1 VPGAGILQILLML
14 ALQALSQGPSRPAQS
29 QTSRN
34 PHGPIDIPCENC
46 HTATSWKPI
55 RAIPEFDH
63 DKTRYPLRGMHEKVQ
78 CVECHTKLV
87 FKNVGSTCADC
98 HADIHRRQFGA
109 NCEQCHTVNGW
120 NVSVQ
125 AIQNHFNR
133 FPLVGAHA
141 SLECDACH
149 KGAATGQFQG
159 LSTQCYSCHAK
170 DFQLA
175 ANPNHVNAKFSTTCE
190 TCHGVNTWL
199 DATFDHAQTGFLLT
213 NGHANVACASC
224 HINNNYNLVVAAT
237 DCGNSG

>member
-1 VPGAGILQILLML
+1 MPGQGILQILLML
-14 ALQALSQGPSRPAQS
+14 ALQALAQGPSRPAQL
-29 QTSRN
+29 QNSRN
-34 PHGPIDIPCENC
+34 PHGPLDIPCENC

-55 RAIPEFDH
+55 RSIPEFDH

-141 SLECDACH
+141 ALECDAC
-149 KGAATGQFQG
+149 QG
-159 LSTQCYSCHAK
+159 RRDRTVPGVIDAVLFMPCER
-170 DFQLA
+170 
-175 ANPNHVNAKFSTTCE
+175 FSAGC
-190 TCHGVNTWL
+190 
-199 DATFDHAQTGFLLT
+199 Q
-213 NGHANVACASC
+213 SQPR
-224 HINNNYNLVVAAT
+224 
-237 DCGNSG
+237 